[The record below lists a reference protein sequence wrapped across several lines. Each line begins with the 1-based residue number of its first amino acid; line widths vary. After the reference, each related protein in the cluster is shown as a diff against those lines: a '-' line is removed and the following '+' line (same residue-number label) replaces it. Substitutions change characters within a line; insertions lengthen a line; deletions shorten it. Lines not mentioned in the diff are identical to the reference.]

1 MYDGN
6 NGKLGFFYNE
16 VELKVNYD
24 DELTIDQSYKITIQ
38 QERMN
43 NVDYILSIQKDGT
56 KIYSNFNPTPFVL
69 PTASI
74 FFSNDY
80 KTSLGN
86 AALIENV
93 SIIKGNFTVISF
105 CCTARDKYSG
115 KVTK

>member
-1 MYDGN
+1 MYDSD

-16 VELKVNYD
+16 VELKVKND
-24 DELTIDQSYKITIQ
+24 DELTIDNSYNIKIQ

-43 NVDYILSIQKDGT
+43 NGDYILSIEKDGT
-56 KIYSNFNPTPFVL
+56 IIYSNFNPTPFVL

-86 AALIENV
+86 AAVIENV
-93 SIIKGNFTVISF
+93 SIIKGNWYI
-105 CCTARDKYSG
+105 
-115 KVTK
+115 

>member
-105 CCTARDKYSG
+105 S
-115 KVTK
+115 

>member
-1 MYDGN
+1 MVPDSLFSVMYDGN
-6 NGKLGFFYNE
+6 NKKLGFFYNE
-16 VELKVNYD
+16 VELKIDND
-24 DELTIDQSYKITIQ
+24 DELTIDKSYKIKIQ

-43 NVDYILSIQKDGT
+43 NGDYILLIEKDGT

-86 AALIENV
+86 AAVIENI
-93 SIIKGNFTVISF
+93 SIIKGI
-105 CCTARDKYSG
+105 
-115 KVTK
+115 